1 MNNPTANA
9 AVFSQAGQPL
19 DIRSYPLTAPKG
31 DMVLLRLK
39 LSGICGTDTHIIE
52 SRLPIPP
59 PFIPGHEFIGTVERL
74 GARARTDGLGRPLRL
89 GDTVI
94 ACVAKPCGACFNC
107 RQGATAN
114 CLRFGVTNL
123 RDPKESPHLFGGFAE
138 MLYQPAA
145 TLVHVPRGLPVE
157 AVAAF
162 PCAGP
167 TAIHGFGRAGGLTKG
182 EIVVVQGTGPVGLFA
197 IAWARA
203 AGCRVAAIGSIA
215 NPARVTLARRLGAER
230 VWDYRAGSPAE
241 RCADVKRWAA
251 RFKRGDGADV
261 VFEAS
266 GAPSAIPEGL
276 GLVRTLG
283 RYIVPGQYSASG
295 TIAINPETITFKAL
309 TLVGS
314 SQYALAD
321 IKAYLAFLTKHP
333 RLHRPFAACITHR
346 YAVADAVRACADAS
360 AGRAVK
366 AVFEGRTP

>member
-1 MNNPTANA
+1 MHNHTASA
-9 AVFSQAGQPL
+9 AVYAQVGQPL
-19 DIRSYPLTAPKG
+19 EIRSYPITAPKG
-31 DMVLLRLK
+31 DRVLLRLR
-39 LSGICGTDTHIIE
+39 LSGICGTDSHIIE
-52 SRLPIPP
+52 ARLPVPP
-59 PFIPGHEFIGTVERL
+59 PLIPGHEFIGTVEQL
-74 GARARTDGLGRPLRL
+74 GARAKRDGLGQPIQI

-94 ACVAKPCGACFNC
+94 ACVASPCGACFNC
-107 RQGATAN
+107 RQGETAN
-114 CLRFGVTNL
+114 CLHFGVTNL
-123 RDPKESPHLFGGFAE
+123 RDPKEPPHLFGGFAE

-145 TLVHVPRGLPVE
+145 TLVHVPRGLPLD

-182 EIVVVQGTGPVGLFA
+182 ELVIVQGTGPVGLFA

-215 NPARVTLARRLGAER
+215 NPQRVALAHRLGAER
-230 VWDYRAGSPAE
+230 VWDYRAGTAADRLAE
-241 RCADVKRWAA
+241 VKRWVA
-251 RFKRGDGADV
+251 RYKRGDGADV

-283 RYIVPGQYSASG
+283 RYIVPGQYSGSG
-295 TIAINPETITFKAL
+295 SVAINPETITFKAL
-309 TLVGS
+309 TIVGS
-314 SQYALAD
+314 SQYTLAD
-321 IKAYLAFLTKHP
+321 IKAYLAFLKKNP

-366 AVFEGRTP
+366 AVFEGEEP